1 MVSWDSLLNKLKAK
15 FKELEE
21 EFEEEKSKECI
32 QARDAIV
39 RVLKENR
46 VSLPAAIFALEIVK
60 WELLRAQ
67 YEEFMGRV
75 LIPKE
80 SIPLADT
87 KPTEIK
93 AK

>member
-39 RVLKENR
+39 RVLKENHI
-46 VSLPAAIFALEIVK
+46 SLPAAIFALEIGSYLGHSTRSS
-60 WELLRAQ
+60 WAEYRFQ
-67 YEEFMGRV
+67 R
-75 LIPKE
+75 
-80 SIPLADT
+80 
-87 KPTEIK
+87 K
-93 AK
+93 AYLFRIQNRQR